1 MKGRKRRELKT
12 LEAIREWKE
21 VSLFQKKWMNRHS
34 IKEEKEEWRERG
46 SNLSYQF
53 NEKREKE
60 GRKEKEWLKGSQ
72 SQRKVKKIK
81 ESTIKQGWKREWRDR
96 DLRDM
101 RKREWS

>member
-21 VSLFQKKWMNRHS
+21 VSLFQKKMNRHS

-53 NEKREKE
+53 NEKRE
-60 GRKEKEWLKGSQ
+60 RKKEWRIDSREVNLKG
-72 SQRKVKKIK
+72 K
-81 ESTIKQGWKREWRDR
+81 
-96 DLRDM
+96 
-101 RKREWS
+101 